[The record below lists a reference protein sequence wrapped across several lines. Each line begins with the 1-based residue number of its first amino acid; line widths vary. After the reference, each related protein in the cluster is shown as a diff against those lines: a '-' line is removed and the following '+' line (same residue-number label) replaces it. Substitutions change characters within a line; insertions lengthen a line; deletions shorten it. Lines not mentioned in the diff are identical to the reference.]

1 MPKTGIIIS
10 DLHCGHLFGLTPP
23 DYQISPD
30 DDRQLGKAAE
40 WEQKTWAWYESQA
53 KAIGHVD
60 RLILNGDAIDGVG
73 LKSGGTELITSDRR
87 RQVQM
92 AKACVEAFDFDAVT
106 VIRGTAYHTGE
117 QEDWEDILA
126 DMLGT
131 HAQDHAW
138 LEYAGCIID
147 LKHHIGSST
156 VPGAIPPALTRES
169 VWNAMWAERE
179 MQPRANVFI
188 RSHLHHFYEA
198 GDGTF
203 LCLVTPALQGWT
215 KYGSRRLSKTV
226 SFGFLE
232 FSITDK
238 GEFSW
243 KKYELIPRFAGAKIE
258 SM

>member
-1 MPKTGIIIS
+1 MPKRAIVIS
-10 DLHCGHLFGLTPP
+10 DLHCGHYFGMTPP
-23 DYQISPD
+23 
-30 DDRQLGKAAE
+30 E
-40 WEQKTWAWYESQA
+40 WWLPESEEESKIATWQRKTWEWLSS
-53 KAIGHVD
+53 KAHDIGHVD
-60 RLILNGDAIDGVG
+60 HLIVNGDAIEGPGDRTH
-73 LKSGGTELITSDRR
+73 GTELIVRNLHK
-87 RQVQM
+87 QVEM
-92 AKACVEAFDFDAVT
+92 AYRTIQLFSFDKIT
-106 VIRGTAYHTGE
+106 IIRGTPYHTGDG
-117 QEDWEDILA
+117 EDLEDLLA
-126 DMLGT
+126 QRFDT